1 MNLFPLLLATHI
13 VLAVSLLLPS
23 VLLPFALRSRGPAPG
38 QTRFGRV
45 LLWLQRN
52 GTLVIGAGLALT
64 GVGLLW
70 SLGPGL
76 LGQLWLQ
83 VALVI
88 YAANLLAAFFIQRPA
103 LRRLLGMHPEANE
116 AERQRWRLRARRQR
130 YVSYVMAAAV
140 GVIAFL
146 MTSKPTL

>member
-1 MNLFPLLLATHI
+1 MNLFPFLLAAHI

-23 VLLPFALRSRGPAPG
+23 VLLPFALRGRGPSPDHS
-38 QTRFGRV
+38 RFVR
-45 LLWLQRN
+45 LMLWLQRN
-52 GTLVIGAGLALT
+52 GTLLIGVGLALT
-64 GVGLLW
+64 GVGMLL
-70 SLGPGL
+70 SLGPAL

-88 YAANLLAAFFIQRPA
+88 YAANLLAAFFIQRPE
-103 LRRLLGMHPEANE
+103 LRRLLRMHPDASE
-116 AERQRWRLRARRQR
+116 AERDQWRLRARRQR
-130 YVSYVMAAAV
+130 YVSYLMAAAI

>member
-1 MNLFPLLLATHI
+1 VNLFPLLLAAHI
-13 VLAVSLLLPS
+13 VLAISLLLPS

-38 QTRFGRV
+38 QSRFGRV

-52 GTLVIGAGLALT
+52 GTLVIGAGLAVT
-64 GVGLLW
+64 GIGLLW
-70 SLGPGL
+70 TLGPAL

-83 VALVI
+83 IALAI

-103 LRRLLGMHPEANE
+103 LRRLLGMHPEQNE
-116 AERQRWRLRARRQR
+116 TERDKWRLRARRQR
-130 YVSYVMAAAV
+130 YVSYLMAAAV